1 MKWKVLFSTYNNP
14 TGLYKSCITLAKQQ
28 SLIMS
33 RVRMKI
39 CNSSQTVLLIISL
52 LNIIAIFSSCE
63 DWYNLGL
70 FDVAIQ
76 FYAFTI
82 FSLKLSLNHVWASYI
97 IGVHF
102 INCNRKTFT
111 WNIIIKQSLASLSL
125 IDYRYIY
132 MILCTRLTFIVQFVF
147 LNWFEYFFNW

>member
-1 MKWKVLFSTYNNP
+1 
-14 TGLYKSCITLAKQQ
+14 
-28 SLIMS
+28 
-33 RVRMKI
+33 MKI

-125 IDYRYIY
+125 IIRIFELIWVFFQLINGFELFLALVIE
-132 MILCTRLTFIVQFVF
+132 ILFLITNVTSNSFSRRGNLLTRFSWISYYLD
-147 LNWFEYFFNW
+147 LL

>member
-1 MKWKVLFSTYNNP
+1 
-14 TGLYKSCITLAKQQ
+14 
-28 SLIMS
+28 
-33 RVRMKI
+33 MKI
-39 CNSSQTVLLIISL
+39 CNSSQTVLVIISL

-125 IDYRYIY
+125 IDGIRIFELIWVFFQLINGFELFLALVIE
-132 MILCTRLTFIVQFVF
+132 ILFLITNVTSNSFSRRGNLLTRFSWISYYLD
-147 LNWFEYFFNW
+147 LL